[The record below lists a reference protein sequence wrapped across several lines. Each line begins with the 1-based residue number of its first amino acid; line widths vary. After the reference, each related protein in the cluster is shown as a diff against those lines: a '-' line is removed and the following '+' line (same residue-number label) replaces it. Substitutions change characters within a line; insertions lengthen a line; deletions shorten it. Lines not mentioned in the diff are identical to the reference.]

1 MIPHPAIWPAIAGA
15 LIGFPVVV
23 LSAIWLVRNWR
34 RLGPRV
40 RWALFAA
47 LALFETAYWLN
58 VYAWLVEPNLLVVR
72 RVEIVSEN
80 WHGAPLTIAALGDTH
95 VASPHVSVERMSR
108 VVARINALRPDLVVL
123 LGDYAGSH
131 EPAAERAAR
140 ENSDVLNGVATFA
153 ALDARYGAAAVIGNH
168 DSWYDRP
175 AIARELEAAGVATLW
190 NRHVVIARPSGRFVI
205 AGLADLDTG
214 DPDYARAVDGAPE
227 GAGVIVLTHSPDV
240 FESIPE
246 GPAIIL
252 AAHTHCGQVYL
263 PFLGRPII
271 PSAYG
276 QRFACGL
283 VREGPRVMFVTGG
296 LGTSILPLRFMTPPE
311 IALITLRAAP

>member
-1 MIPHPAIWPAIAGA
+1 MIVHPALWPAVVGA
-15 LIGFPVVV
+15 LVGLPLVALGALWLARRWMR
-23 LSAIWLVRNWR
+23 LSR
-34 RLGPRV
+34 PP
-40 RWALFAA
+40 RWALIVA

-72 RVEIVSEN
+72 RVEIVSGR

-95 VASPHVSVERMSR
+95 VTSPHVSVERMSR
-108 VVARINALRPDLVVL
+108 VVTRINALRPDLVVL

-131 EPAAERAAR
+131 EPAAVRSAR
-140 ENSDVLNGVATFA
+140 ENADVLNGVATFA

-190 NRHVVIARPSGRFVI
+190 NRHVVIARPSGRLVI

-227 GAGVIVLTHSPDV
+227 GADTIVLTHSPDV
-240 FESIPE
+240 FESIPD

-252 AAHTHCGQVYL
+252 AAHTHCGQVYM

-283 VREGPRVMFVTGG
+283 VREGRRVMFVTGG

-311 IALITLRAAP
+311 IALITLRAAD